1 MSKFLIQRLSSL
13 TEYVPGEQ
21 PRDKKYIKLNTNE
34 SPFPPSPKAVEIIDK
49 GALCDL
55 RLYSDPESKLLKE
68 AIADAYGV
76 ETKNVFVSN
85 GSDEVLNFFFMAF
98 CDESKKVCFPE
109 ISYGFYKVFANL
121 YSLDYE
127 AVPLRDGFSIDAKDY
142 MNKGKNIVIANPN
155 APTGLTIS
163 LEDIENILKTNP
175 DNIVVIDEAYVDFGG
190 VSAAELTKKY
200 DNLLGVQTFSKSRS
214 LAGARLGFAI
224 ANEEIIKDL
233 EKIKYSTNPYNVNRL
248 TQALGM
254 ASVSDKEYFDKNRN
268 QIIQNRE
275 YTISELKRL
284 GFTVT
289 DSKANFVFAA
299 SDKIDGESLYKELKD
314 RGILVRHFSDSKIA
328 NYNRITI
335 GTREEM
341 EALIKAIEEILQ

>member
-1 MSKFLIQRLSSL
+1 M
-13 TEYVPGEQ
+13 Q
-21 PRDKKYIKLNTNE
+21 PE
-34 SPFPPSPKAVEIIDK
+34 
-49 GALCDL
+49 
-55 RLYSDPESKLLKE
+55 
-68 AIADAYGV
+68 
-76 ETKNVFVSN
+76 
-85 GSDEVLNFFFMAF
+85 
-98 CDESKKVCFPE
+98 
-109 ISYGFYKVFANL
+109 
-121 YSLDYE
+121 
-127 AVPLRDGFSIDAKDY
+127 
-142 MNKGKNIVIANPN
+142 
-155 APTGLTIS
+155 
-163 LEDIENILKTNP
+163 LEDILDTMSNESIVYDTDLTYFAEPFIEIQELHDVKVDHRKKIEDLMGKYYKKFYKMLNWKYRAWDDFKRWLIEGILAWE
-175 DNIVVIDEAYVDFGG
+175 IVYDSLEKPTEIIGLIPIDPAT
-190 VSAAELTKKY
+190 LTKKY
-200 DNLLGVQTFSKSRS
+200 DNLLVVQTFSKSRS

-254 ASVSDKEYFDKNRN
+254 TSVSDKEYFDKNRN

-275 YTISELKRL
+275 YTITELKRL

-314 RGILVRHFSDSKIA
+314 RGILVRHFSDKKIS

-341 EALIKAIEEILQ
+341 EALIKAIEEIIL